1 MHKGARTDPCGGRGV
16 TRAPTATRRIISLT
30 FFAFSALLD
39 EAERATIPPR
49 DGNGFVDQAGGED
62 DGQVGSSVEA
72 HRNLGFGD
80 GDVGRHVDEV
90 AEDLTRLSI
99 IVAAHAVCH
108 QAIEA

>member
-90 AEDLTRLSI
+90 TEDLR
-99 IVAAHAVCH
+99 A
-108 QAIEA
+108 